1 MLGKFIRLCRR
12 LPSHAAVAG
21 GWLPLL
27 KLSRDVLQR
36 EGWRSFAFK
45 VNRAVGGRTP
55 ALADGFE
62 PRVMDV
68 QRLSEDQVFSYLGL
82 LAFKVHA
89 RPQVSI
95 ILPVFNNWVLTV
107 ECLAALHRNGQ
118 NVSYEVLLVD
128 DASTDRTPELLAGVP
143 GVSYLRNEV
152 NLGYLRSCNR
162 ALEEAR
168 GAYVCL
174 LNNDTQVQG
183 AWLDS
188 LVDRLAQS
196 PKIGAVGAKLLFPDG
211 RLQEAGARLL
221 RQDPSSADSMVGDL
235 IGLGAS
241 PEDHLYRYA
250 REVEYASG
258 ACLLVRRDLLV
269 SFGGLDPRFAPA
281 YFEDV
286 DLAYQL
292 RESGFSIFYE
302 PRAEVVH
309 QLSATLDGVAPDGA
323 KMELVAKNAR
333 LFSDKWGDEI
343 VANQRVRA
351 IAFYL
356 PQYHPIPEND
366 TWWGP
371 GFTEWTNVA
380 KAKPNFSGHYQPH
393 LPGELGF
400 YDLRVPEVREQQ
412 AGLAREFGIH
422 GFCYYAYWF
431 NGTRLLNRPFD
442 EVLSSGSPD
451 FPFCICWANENWTR
465 TWDGKDHHVLIGQQ
479 HSSEDDIAFIRSLM
493 PALRDER
500 YIRIHGRPLILVYKV
515 DLLPDPAQ
523 TAVVW
528 REQCLGAGVGDIYLA
543 CVHNN
548 ADPLRNMD
556 PRTIGFD
563 AAVEFPPLGKGIA
576 TNPPHHRV
584 NPKFRGLC
592 YDYAA
597 TAARFESAD
606 SHPFTYFRG
615 VMPSWDNTARRQDAG
630 SIFLGSSPEAYRDWL
645 DAAVSWTAR
654 MRVGDER
661 LVFINA
667 WNEWGEGN
675 HLEPDQRYER
685 AYLQATADVMCGYG
699 GQ

>member
-1 MLGKFIRLCRR
+1 MLGRLVRLFRR

-27 KLSRDVLQR
+27 NLSKDVLQK
-36 EGWRSFAFK
+36 EGWQSFLFK
-45 VNRAVGGRTP
+45 VRRTIGGGAP
-55 ALADGFE
+55 AIVDGFP
-62 PRVMDV
+62 PRLMDV
-68 QRLSEDQVFSYLGL
+68 KRFSEDEAISFLDS
-82 LAFKVHA
+82 LAFTVHVQ
-89 RPQVSI
+89 PQVSI
-95 ILPVFNNWVLTV
+95 ILPVFNNLVLTA

-118 NVSYEVLLVD
+118 KASYEVLLVD
-128 DASTDRTPELLAGVP
+128 DASTDRTPKVLAMVP
-143 GVSYLRNEV
+143 GVDYLRNDE

-162 ALEEAR
+162 ALERAK
-168 GAYVCL
+168 GTYVCL

-188 LVDRLAQS
+188 LVSRMAQS
-196 PKIGAVGAKLLFPDG
+196 PKIGAVGAKLVFPDG

-221 RQDPSSADSMVGDL
+221 RQDAGAASQMIGEL
-235 IGLGAS
+235 IGLGTS
-241 PEDHLYRYA
+241 SEDLCYQFA

-258 ACLLVRRDLLV
+258 ACLLVRRDLLTQI
-269 SFGGLDPRFAPA
+269 GGLDARFAPA
-281 YFEDV
+281 YFEDA

-292 RESGFSIFYE
+292 RKAGYSVYYE

-309 QLSATLDGVAPDGA
+309 RLSATMDGEAPKGA
-323 KMELVAKNAR
+323 KIELVSKNAGV
-333 LFSDKWGDEI
+333 FADKWRDEI
-343 VANQRVRA
+343 ETNQRVRA

-371 GFTEWTNVA
+371 GFTEWTNVV
-380 KAKPNFSGHYQPH
+380 KAKPNFAGHYQPH

-400 YDLRVPEVREQQ
+400 YDLRVSEVREQQ
-412 AGLAREFGIH
+412 ANLAREFGIY
-422 GFCYYAYWF
+422 GFCYYTYWF

-442 EVLSSGSPD
+442 EVLRSGSPD
-451 FPFCICWANENWTR
+451 FPFCVCWANENWTR

-479 HSSEDDIAFIRSLM
+479 HSTEDDVAFIRSLM

-500 YIRIHGRPLILVYKV
+500 YIRINGRPLILVYKV

-528 REQCLGAGVGDIYLA
+528 REQCVNAGLGDIYLA

-548 ADPLRNMD
+548 ADPLRNIN
-556 PRTIGFD
+556 PGTIGFD

-576 TNPPHHRV
+576 TNPPRDRL
-584 NPKFRGLC
+584 NRKFRGLC

-597 TAARFESAD
+597 TAARFESAAC
-606 SHPFTYFRG
+606 HPFTYFRG

-630 SIFLGSSPEAYRDWL
+630 SIFLGSSPESYQAWL
-645 DAAVSWTAR
+645 DSAVSWTAR

-675 HLEPDQRYER
+675 HLEPDQRYGR
-685 AYLQATADVMCGYG
+685 AYLQATADVMLGHG